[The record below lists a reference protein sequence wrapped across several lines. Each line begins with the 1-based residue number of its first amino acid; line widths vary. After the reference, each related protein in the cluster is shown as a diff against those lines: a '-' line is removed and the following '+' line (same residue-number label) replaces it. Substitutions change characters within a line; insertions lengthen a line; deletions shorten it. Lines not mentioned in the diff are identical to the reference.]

1 MESLY
6 RKYRPQVFSDMVG
19 QQHIVSTLHNALAE
33 GRVAHAYLFSGP
45 RGTGK
50 TSTARMLAKALLCE
64 GGPTPEPDGTCEQ
77 CQAIA
82 AGQHPDVYELD
93 AASRTGVDNV
103 REEIINR
110 VAFAPTRGR
119 YKVYIIDEVHM
130 LTVQAFNALLKTLE
144 EPPEH
149 VIFILCTTDPQKVP
163 ETILSRCQRLEF
175 HRIATA
181 DIEGRLAYVCEQEG
195 FEADPQALAL
205 VARHARGGMRDALSM
220 LEQLSVFGGGAVR
233 LEDAQAVLGEV
244 SGESLS
250 HMVEMIAARDVAGCF
265 AQAAELADRGADI
278 TQYVRDLVGCVRDAY
293 VVSVAGQGEDVLA
306 AGGDCAASAELA
318 RKVGGSDRLARILDV
333 LGELES
339 ELRYSV
345 DARLSLEVALARLA
359 RPQADLTVEALA
371 ERVDALEAQVRAL
384 VAGGAVPAGIPADA
398 PARPAAPAFGGAPAQ
413 VAPAAGACAGPRPM
427 STSAPRPVAA
437 PAYAA
442 PAPRASTVPARP
454 AASAPAPAP
463 RAAAPAAATGPVPA
477 SILDAA
483 TSQRLWGE
491 LFSRARAARASLGG
505 ILNQTQGILSAED
518 VLTIVSHGSPVVIK
532 MLDRPEHRQLLE
544 KLASEVYCR
553 PVRVEL
559 LAPGAAPAASAARPA
574 TAAAP
579 APASA
584 PRPAAPAARPVP
596 AAASRPAAAP
606 APAAASAPAS
616 APRPAPA
623 STSRPQA
630 AAASAAPWSAPA
642 PAAAAPAP
650 RPAGTSAAPRPAPA
664 SAPRPAAAS
673 APVAPAPRPQAQ
685 AAPAVEEPPFTDDV
699 PDDVYDAYDETPAD
713 EPPADDEPGMAGEGP
728 SGAAP
733 MDEAATEL
741 AQLLSSGFGGY
752 VKVKDE

>member
-33 GRVAHAYLFSGP
+33 NRVAHAYLFSGP

-64 GGPTPEPDGTCEQ
+64 NGPTAEPDGTCEQ

-149 VIFILCTTDPQKVP
+149 VIFIMCTTDPQKIP

-181 DIEGRLAYVCEQEG
+181 DIERRLAYVCEQEG

-205 VARHARGGMRDALSM
+205 VARHSRGGMRDALSM

-233 LEDAQAVLGEV
+233 LEDAQSVLGEV
-244 SGESLS
+244 SSDALGA
-250 HMVEMIAARDVAGCF
+250 MVEQIARRDVAGCF
-265 AQAAELADRGADI
+265 AQVAELADRGADI

-293 VVSVAGQGEDVLA
+293 VVSVVGKGEDVLA
-306 AGGDCAASAELA
+306 SGGDCEEAARLA
-318 RKVGGSDRLARILDV
+318 QAVGDADRLARILDV

-359 RPQADLTVEALA
+359 RPQADLTLEALA
-371 ERVDALEAQVRAL
+371 ERVSALEAQVRAL
-384 VAGGAVPAGIPADA
+384 AAGGVAPAGIPAD
-398 PARPAAPAFGGAPAQ
+398 
-413 VAPAAGACAGPRPM
+413 VAPGMRSAVAPM
-427 STSAPRPVAA
+427 LAPA

-442 PAPRASTVPARP
+442 PAPTPARP
-454 AASAPAPAP
+454 Q
-463 RAAAPAAATGPVPA
+463 AAPAAAQPYARPRPQAPAPRPAPAAVPPMPAPRPAAAVTAGPVPT
-477 SILDAA
+477 SILDAQ
-483 TSQRLWGE
+483 TSQRLWSD
-491 LFSRARAARASLGG
+491 LFARARAARASLGG
-505 ILNQTQGILSAED
+505 ILNQTQGVLSAED
-518 VLTIVSHGSPVVIK
+518 TLSIVSHGSPVVIK
-532 MLDRPEHRQLLE
+532 MLDKPEHRQLLE
-544 KLASEVYCR
+544 RLASEVYGR
-553 PVRVEL
+553 PVHVEL
-559 LAPGAAPAASAARPA
+559 VGPGATPAGAPARPAPAAPAAHPATAPAPATVPAASAARPA
-574 TAAAP
+574 PVPAPAPRPRPASAP
-579 APASA
+579 APAS
-584 PRPAAPAARPVP
+584 
-596 AAASRPAAAP
+596 
-606 APAAASAPAS
+606 
-616 APRPAPA
+616 RPAPA
-623 STSRPQA
+623 P
-630 AAASAAPWSAPA
+630 SATPWSAPA
-642 PAAAAPAP
+642 PAPAPTPQPRATGAPAAMPAPAAARPQPAAAPVL
-650 RPAGTSAAPRPAPA
+650 A
-664 SAPRPAAAS
+664 SAPAFE
-673 APVAPAPRPQAQ
+673 Q
-685 AAPAVEEPPFTDDV
+685 V
-699 PDDVYDAYDETPAD
+699 PDDVYDAYDETPAG
-713 EPPADDEPGMAGEGP
+713 EPPTDGADAEGGAPGEGP

-733 MDEAATEL
+733 MDEVASDL
-741 AQLLSSGFGGY
+741 AHLLSSGFGGY
-752 VKVKDE
+752 VKVKDEA